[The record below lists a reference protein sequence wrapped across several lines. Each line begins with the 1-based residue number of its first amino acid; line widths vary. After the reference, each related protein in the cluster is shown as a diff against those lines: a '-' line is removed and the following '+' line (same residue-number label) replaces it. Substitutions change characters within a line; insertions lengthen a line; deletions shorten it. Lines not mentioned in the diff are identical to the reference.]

1 MVATRLLTIP
11 EFAEEYREGR
21 WELIDGEAL
30 AVNPSS
36 YDSARIAG
44 NVFGHIW
51 MWLLQ
56 HPIGQVVPS
65 EAGFILF
72 PDRATVRSPDVAFV
86 RLERLSPEFTTSSFL
101 PIAPDLTVEVLSPSD
116 RLSEARA
123 KVRMYLDAGVPL
135 VWLIDPIRRTATVYQ
150 PGASPVFLDTH
161 GVLDGEDVLPGFTL
175 PLATL
180 FA

>member
-1 MVATRLLTIP
+1 MVAARLLTIT
-11 EFAEEYREGR
+11 EFAEESREGR
-21 WELIDGEAL
+21 WELIDGEPI

-72 PDRATVRSPDVAFV
+72 PDRAIVRSPDVAFV
-86 RLERLSPEFTTSSFL
+86 QLERLSPEFTRSFL
-101 PIAPDLTVEVLSPSD
+101 PLAPDLAVEVLSPSD
-116 RLSEARA
+116 RLSDARA
-123 KVRMYLDAGVPL
+123 KVRMYLDAGIPL
-135 VWLIDPIRRTATVYQ
+135 VWLIDPIRRTATIYQ
-150 PGASPVFLDTH
+150 PDTSPVFLDTN
-161 GVLDGEDVLPGFTL
+161 GVLDGGNVLPAFTL